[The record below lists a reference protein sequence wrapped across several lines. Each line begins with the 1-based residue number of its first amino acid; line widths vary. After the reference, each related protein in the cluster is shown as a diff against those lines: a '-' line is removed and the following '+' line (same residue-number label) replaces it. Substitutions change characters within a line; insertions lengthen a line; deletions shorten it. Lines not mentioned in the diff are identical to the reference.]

1 MNNKISI
8 WDYYVVPMNTYLSY
22 GSEEKT
28 KMFKEYY
35 KSQKYYGNGKIGVIV
50 SFLKMVS
57 FFMFLML
64 FALFSASDHFCVVP
78 FQLVSVHRPWW
89 IVVLLKQL
97 KKQINFLW
105 RRTYW
110 RVETAQT
117 AEKKKILLREIPL
130 TFGWTMVFLSISLV
144 VLGWRRKTYQRI
156 PYSTSTEAINRIR
169 TIKKSTMEIFLLFVK
184 LTKPWTLPKTLVH
197 TISRKRKCNSTVL
210 GMIQWREPLRDS
222 MKHLDISWFV
232 VMLMSISSTLVILK
246 KIQRFFTLSTEKH
259 A

>member
-1 MNNKISI
+1 
-8 WDYYVVPMNTYLSY
+8 MNTYLSY
-22 GSEEKT
+22 GSKEKT

-35 KSQKYYGNGKIGVIV
+35 KNLYQKYYGNGKIEVIV

-64 FALFSASDHFCVVP
+64 FALFSASDHFCVVL
-78 FQLVSVHRPWW
+78 FQLVWVHRPWW
-89 IVVLLKQL
+89 IVVFLKQL

-105 RRTYW
+105 RKTYW

-117 AEKKKILLREIPL
+117 AEKKIILLREIPL
-130 TFGWTMVFLSISLV
+130 TLGWTVVFLSISLV
-144 VLGWRRKTYQRI
+144 VLGWRRKTYRRI

-184 LTKPWTLPKTLVH
+184 LTKTWTLPTTLVH
-197 TISRKRKCNSTVL
+197 TISRKRNFKSTVL
-210 GMIQWREPLRDS
+210 SMIQWREPLEDS

-246 KIQRFFTLSTEKH
+246 KIRRFFTLSTEKH